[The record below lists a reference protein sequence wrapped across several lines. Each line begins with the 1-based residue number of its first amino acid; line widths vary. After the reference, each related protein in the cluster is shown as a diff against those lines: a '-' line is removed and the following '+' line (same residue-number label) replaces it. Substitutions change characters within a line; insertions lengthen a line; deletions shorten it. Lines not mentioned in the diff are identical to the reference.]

1 MGLLDHESNDEES
14 KQDNEPPFLEN
25 LGKSDDHQ
33 GKGGEFCAKVGEY
46 RLELGNYL
54 DQQNGGNDD
63 GHHYYRDGVVHGLLD
78 LGLQCLGLFLIGGNA
93 VQQGLQ
99 GAGLFAGIHQIAV
112 KLVEVFRFLA

>member
-1 MGLLDHESNDEES
+1 M
-14 KQDNEPPFLEN
+14 
-25 LGKSDDHQ
+25 
-33 GKGGEFCAKVGEY
+33 
-46 RLELGNYL
+46 ELRYHL
-54 DQQNGGNDD
+54 DQQDGRNND
-63 GHHYYRDGVVHGLLD
+63 GHHYHRNGVVHGFLD